1 MLSLDVFDTL
11 LFRNYHSE
19 LQRFSEIAKLFNKK
33 YSMISQ
39 QTFYDARV
47 IAHRLVYCS
56 KYPVQGCR
64 EPQAS
69 TIFQCMSS
77 ILNLPPDA
85 VEVLASLEFQ
95 YEINH
100 LKSNPVICNFVR
112 FAMQNSIPVVAVRD
126 MYWEGIQIKKML
138 DTCLPA
144 DLKIDSVY
152 SSSDFG
158 ISKSSGLL
166 FDKVL
171 KELSCSPETILH
183 LGDNRNSDCIV
194 PYLQHGIN
202 AIWLP
207 RASQYNE
214 YCAWQQKNFMK
225 KLHLRGV
232 INGI

>member
-1 MLSLDVFDTL
+1 
-11 LFRNYHSE
+11 
-19 LQRFSEIAKLFNKK
+19 
-33 YSMISQ
+33 
-39 QTFYDARV
+39 
-47 IAHRLVYCS
+47 
-56 KYPVQGCR
+56 
-64 EPQAS
+64 
-69 TIFQCMSS
+69 
-77 ILNLPPDA
+77 
-85 VEVLASLEFQ
+85 
-95 YEINH
+95 
-100 LKSNPVICNFVR
+100 
-112 FAMQNSIPVVAVRD
+112 
-126 MYWEGIQIKKML
+126 ML